1 MERRFGGWFAAIIL
15 LAAISI
21 SGQDKNMRQLSDD
34 KLLEHLSSKKA
45 KVANEAVVEI
55 LRRGEKMIS
64 ILSARKGDRRLFFGR
79 LPTDPNF
86 ATEFHRPTN
95 KPSVDNPILKRGK
108 LVTVEVAAI
117 YLICAIYYDSMD
129 IAGSPYLTD
138 LSLPEEKQRAANTDE
153 VVAKAWAGL
162 AIWSK
167 KLNARGLTQLRAERE
182 APLDTA
188 GVSFW

>member
-1 MERRFGGWFAAIIL
+1 MERRIGGWFAAITL

-21 SGQDKNMRQLSDD
+21 SGQEKNIRQLSDD

-64 ILSARKGDRRLFFGR
+64 ILLARKGDRRLFFGT
-79 LPTDPNF
+79 LPADPNF

-95 KPSVDNPILKRGK
+95 KPSVDNPLLQRGK

-117 YLICAIYYDSMD
+117 YLICAIYYDSID

-138 LSLPEEKQRAANTDE
+138 LSLPEERQRAANTDE

-167 KLNARGLTQLRAERE
+167 KLNARGLRQLRAERD
-182 APLDTA
+182 APLDKA
-188 GVSFW
+188 GVNFW